1 MGKIFY
7 IMGKSS
13 SGKDTIYQ
21 RLIQDEDLSLH
32 KVLLYTTRPIREG
45 EQNGV
50 EYYFTDE
57 EGLRQFEREGRLI
70 ELRSYETI
78 HGVWHY
84 FTVEDGSVDLEKYNY
99 LMHGTLES
107 YQKLRV
113 HYGKENLAPIYVEV
127 EDGLRLMRALLRE
140 REQKEPKYAELC
152 RRFLADEKD
161 FSEEHILECEIKKRY
176 ENVELEA
183 CLQEIKEDIGKL
195 I

>member
-140 REQKEPKYAELC
+140 REQREPKYTELC

-161 FSEEHILECEIKKRY
+161 FSEEHIFECEIKKRY

-183 CLQEIKEDIGKL
+183 CFQEIKEDIGKL